1 VRNGK
6 TFSLFASSVLSFIG
20 LGIVWCAV
28 SALHLVDPVI
38 LPSPSD
44 VYSAAVY
51 LLTPKFSTHDSV
63 LSLMCVYVNPDWKP
77 DQAGELLRDFGST
90 LLRVSAALGLSVLFG
105 VPLGLWLGW
114 QRGLYRF
121 IEGPVHALR
130 SVPAAALFPLF
141 LIVIGVGEG
150 SIIALATYN
159 SVVVVLINT
168 VAGTLLA
175 NQRRLQQARALG
187 VNGWRLITDVLFW
200 EALPHILSGT
210 RIATGYSLALIIAV
224 EMFIGVS
231 SLGLGRKIYDYQ
243 AAYRI
248 PETYAAILLT
258 GLLGLGL
265 NGLLSLLERRL
276 LRWLPMTHEDPK
288 T

>member
-1 VRNGK
+1 MRNGK
-6 TFSLFASSVLSFIG
+6 PFSLVASSVLSFVG
-20 LGIVWCAV
+20 LGIVWWAV
-28 SALHLVDPVI
+28 AGLRLVDPLI
-38 LPSPSD
+38 LPSPAK
-44 VYSAAVY
+44 VFVAVGQ
-51 LLTPKFSTHDSV
+51 LLTPD
-63 LSLMCVYVNPDWKP
+63 
-77 DQAGELLRDFGST
+77 GLLRDFAST

-121 IEGPVHALR
+121 VEGPVHALR

-200 EALPHILSGT
+200 EALPHILSGV
-210 RIATGYSLALIIAV
+210 RIATGYGLALIIAV
-224 EMFIGVS
+224 EMFIGGEQLGIGAQNLRLS
-231 SLGLGRKIYDYQ
+231 SGLPD
-243 AAYRI
+243 
-248 PETYAAILLT
+248 
-258 GLLGLGL
+258 
-265 NGLLSLLERRL
+265 S
-276 LRWLPMTHEDPK
+276 
-288 T
+288 